1 MLKLYQTHDHNCE
14 SLKYRKGIT
23 MKYLAIVG
31 TNSDVSTNRML
42 LQFMQKHFSG
52 EAEIELYEIKNL
64 PAFMEPEDSDIPE
77 MVADFSDKILK
88 ADGVIIAT
96 PEYDHAIPAV
106 LKSALEWIS
115 YTSQSLTD
123 KPVLIVGASH
133 GTLGSSRAQ
142 AHLRQI
148 LDSPELAARIMP
160 SSEFLLGKSQGAFDG
175 AGNLVYMDKVAEL
188 DEIFREFVLFTDI
201 TSKLL
206 EQKVLNKAKKFTW
219 QED

>member
-1 MLKLYQTHDHNCE
+1 
-14 SLKYRKGIT
+14 

-31 TNSDVSTNRML
+31 TNSDVSTNRTL
-42 LQFMQKHFSG
+42 LQFMQKHFSN
-52 EAEIELYEIKNL
+52 EAEIEVYEIKDL

-77 MVADFSDKILK
+77 KVAELADKISN

-106 LKSALEWIS
+106 QKSALEWIS
-115 YTSQSLTD
+115 YTTQSLTD

-160 SSEFLLGKSQGAFDG
+160 SSEFLLGKSQSAFDLS
-175 AGNLVYMDKVAEL
+175 GNLIYMDKLSEL

-206 EQKVLNKAKKFTW
+206 EQKALNKKEKKYTW
-219 QED
+219 QE

>member
-1 MLKLYQTHDHNCE
+1 
-14 SLKYRKGIT
+14 

-42 LQFMQKHFSG
+42 LQFMQKHFAG
-52 EAEIELYEIKNL
+52 EAEIELYEIKDL
-64 PAFMEPEDSDIPE
+64 PAFMETEDSDVPE
-77 MVADFSDKILK
+77 KVAELSDKILK

-115 YTSQSLTD
+115 YTTQALTD

-160 SSEFLLGKSQGAFDG
+160 SSEFLLGKSQGAFDA
-175 AGNLVYMDKVAEL
+175 AGNLVYADKLSEL
-188 DEIFREFVLFTDI
+188 DEIFREFVLFTEI
-201 TSKLL
+201 TVKLL
-206 EQKVLNKAKKFTW
+206 EKKTLSKKEKKYTW
-219 QED
+219 QE

>member
-1 MLKLYQTHDHNCE
+1 
-14 SLKYRKGIT
+14 

-42 LQFMQKHFSG
+42 LHFMQKHFLS
-52 EAEIELYEIKNL
+52 EAEIELYEIKDL

-77 MVADFSDKILK
+77 KVEELSQKILN

-115 YTSQSLTD
+115 YTSQALTD

-160 SSEFLLGKSQGAFDG
+160 SSEFLLGKSQGAFDSE
-175 AGNLVYMDKVAEL
+175 GNLIYPDKVSEL

-201 TSKLL
+201 TTKLL
-206 EQKVLNKAKKFTW
+206 AEKVQNKGAKKFTW
-219 QED
+219 QE

>member
-1 MLKLYQTHDHNCE
+1 
-14 SLKYRKGIT
+14 

-42 LQFMQKHFSG
+42 LQFMQKHFSS
-52 EAEIELYEIKNL
+52 EAEIELYEIKDL
-64 PAFMEPEDSDIPE
+64 PAFMEPEDSEVPE
-77 MVADFSDKILK
+77 KAEELSEKILN

-115 YTSQSLTD
+115 YTSQALTD

-160 SSEFLLGKSQGAFDG
+160 SSEFLLGKSQAAFDN
-175 AGNLVYMDKVAEL
+175 AGDLIYPDKLAEL

-201 TSKLL
+201 TMKLL
-206 EQKVLNKAKKFTW
+206 AEKVQKKSAKKFTW
-219 QED
+219 QE

>member
-1 MLKLYQTHDHNCE
+1 
-14 SLKYRKGIT
+14 

-31 TNSDVSTNRML
+31 TNSDQSTNRML
-42 LQFMQKHFSG
+42 LHFMQKHFLS
-52 EAEIELYEIKNL
+52 EAQIELYEIKDL
-64 PAFMEPEDSDIPE
+64 PAFNEPEETDIPLKVKE
-77 MVADFSDKILK
+77 LSDKIFG

-115 YTSQSLTD
+115 YTSQALTD
-123 KPVLIVGASH
+123 KPVLIVGASL

-148 LDSPELAARIMP
+148 LDSPELACRIMP
-160 SSEFLLGKSQGAFDG
+160 SSEFLLGKSQGAFDSE
-175 AGNLVYMDKVAEL
+175 GNLIYQDKLSEL
-188 DEIFREFVLFTDI
+188 DEIFREFLLFTDI

-206 EQKVLNKAKKFTW
+206 AEKALNKKVKKFTW
-219 QED
+219 QE

>member
-1 MLKLYQTHDHNCE
+1 
-14 SLKYRKGIT
+14 

-42 LQFMQKHFSG
+42 LQFMKKHFSG
-52 EAEIELYEIKNL
+52 ETEIELYEIKDL
-64 PAFMEPEDSDIPE
+64 PAFMETEDSDIPE
-77 MVADFSDKILK
+77 KVAELSDKIFK

-115 YTSQSLTD
+115 YTSQALTD

-160 SSEFLLGKSQGAFDG
+160 SSEFLLGKSQGAFDL
-175 AGNLVYMDKVAEL
+175 AGNLTYPDKLSEL

-206 EQKVLNKAKKFTW
+206 EKKVLNKKREKYTW
-219 QED
+219 QEQEED

>member
-1 MLKLYQTHDHNCE
+1 MN
-14 SLKYRKGIT
+14 
-23 MKYLAIVG
+23 YLAIAG

-52 EAEIELYEIKNL
+52 EAEIELYEIKDL
-64 PAFMEPEDSDIPE
+64 PAFMEPEDFDVPE
-77 MVADFSDKILK
+77 KVAELSDKIFK

-115 YTSQSLTD
+115 YTSQALTD

-160 SSEFLLGKSQGAFDG
+160 GSEFLLGKSQSAFDG
-175 AGNLVYMDKVAEL
+175 SGNLIYPHKVSEL
-188 DEIFREFVLFTDI
+188 DEIFREFLLFTDI

-206 EQKVLNKAKKFTW
+206 KERTLNKKVKKYTW
-219 QED
+219 QEQED

>member
-1 MLKLYQTHDHNCE
+1 MN
-14 SLKYRKGIT
+14 
-23 MKYLAIVG
+23 YLAIAG

-52 EAEIELYEIKNL
+52 EAEIELYEIKDL
-64 PAFMEPEDSDIPE
+64 PAFMEPEDFDVPE
-77 MVADFSDKILK
+77 KVEELSDKIFK

-115 YTSQSLTD
+115 YTSQALTD

-160 SSEFLLGKSQGAFDG
+160 GSEFLLGKSQSAFDG
-175 AGNLVYMDKVAEL
+175 SGNLIYPHKVSEL
-188 DEIFREFVLFTDI
+188 DEIFREFLLFTDI

-206 EQKVLNKAKKFTW
+206 KERTLNKKVKKYTW
-219 QED
+219 QEQED

>member
-1 MLKLYQTHDHNCE
+1 
-14 SLKYRKGIT
+14 

-31 TNSDVSTNRML
+31 TNSDVSTNRIL
-42 LQFMQKHFSG
+42 LQFMQKHFSN
-52 EAEIELYEIKNL
+52 EAEIELYEIKDL
-64 PAFMEPEDSDIPE
+64 PAFNEPEDSDIPE
-77 MVADFSDKILK
+77 KVAELSDKILK

-115 YTSQSLTD
+115 YTSQALTD
-123 KPVLIVGASH
+123 KPVLIVGASL

-160 SSEFLLGKSQGAFDG
+160 SSEFLLGKSQGAFDS
-175 AGNLVYMDKVAEL
+175 AGKLIYSDKLSEL
-188 DEIFREFVLFTDI
+188 DEIFREFLLFTDI

-206 EQKVLNKAKKFTW
+206 AEKVLNKKDKKFTW
-219 QED
+219 QE

>member
-1 MLKLYQTHDHNCE
+1 
-14 SLKYRKGIT
+14 

-42 LQFMQKHFSG
+42 LQFMQKHFSS
-52 EAEIELYEIKNL
+52 EAEIELYEIKDL
-64 PAFMEPEDSDIPE
+64 PAFNEPEDSHIPE
-77 MVADFSDKILK
+77 KVAELSDKILK

-115 YTSQSLTD
+115 YTSQALTD
-123 KPVLIVGASH
+123 KPVLIVGASL
-133 GTLGSSRAQ
+133 GILGSSRAQ

-160 SSEFLLGKSQGAFDG
+160 SSEFLLGKSQGAFDS
-175 AGNLVYMDKVAEL
+175 AGKLIYSDKLSEL
-188 DEIFREFVLFTDI
+188 DEIFREFLLFTDI

-206 EQKVLNKAKKFTW
+206 AEKVLHKKVKKFTW
-219 QED
+219 QE

>member
-1 MLKLYQTHDHNCE
+1 
-14 SLKYRKGIT
+14 

-42 LQFMQKHFSG
+42 LQFMQKHFSN
-52 EAEIELYEIKNL
+52 EAEIELYEIKDL
-64 PAFMEPEDSDIPE
+64 PAFNEPEDSDIPE
-77 MVADFSDKILK
+77 KVADLSDKILK

-115 YTSQSLTD
+115 YTSQALTN
-123 KPVLIVGASH
+123 KPVLIVGASL

-160 SSEFLLGKSQGAFDG
+160 SSEFLLGKSQGAFDST
-175 AGNLVYMDKVAEL
+175 GNLIYSDKLSEL
-188 DEIFREFVLFTDI
+188 DEIFREFILFTDI

-206 EQKVLNKAKKFTW
+206 AEKVLNKKVRKFTW
-219 QED
+219 QE

>member
-1 MLKLYQTHDHNCE
+1 
-14 SLKYRKGIT
+14 

-31 TNSDVSTNRML
+31 TNSDESTNRML
-42 LQFMQKHFSG
+42 LQFMQKHFSNK
-52 EAEIELYEIKNL
+52 AEIELYEIKDL
-64 PAFMEPEDSDIPE
+64 PAFNEPEDSDIPE
-77 MVADFSDKILK
+77 KVAELSDKIFK

-115 YTSQSLTD
+115 YTSQALTD
-123 KPVLIVGASH
+123 KPVLIVGASL

-142 AHLRQI
+142 SHLRQI

-160 SSEFLLGKSQGAFDG
+160 SSEFLLGKSQGAFDIS
-175 AGNLVYMDKVAEL
+175 GNLIYSDKLSEL
-188 DEIFREFVLFTDI
+188 DEIFREFLLFTDI

-206 EQKVLNKAKKFTW
+206 AEKVLNKKDKKFTW
-219 QED
+219 QE

>member
-1 MLKLYQTHDHNCE
+1 
-14 SLKYRKGIT
+14 

-31 TNSDVSTNRML
+31 TNSDVSTNRIL

-52 EAEIELYEIKNL
+52 EAEIEVCEIKDL
-64 PAFMEPEDSDIPE
+64 PAFMEPEDSAVPE
-77 MVADFSDKILK
+77 KVAELSDKISI
-88 ADGVIIAT
+88 AEGVIIAT

-115 YTSQSLTD
+115 YTSQALTD

-160 SSEFLLGKSQGAFDG
+160 GNEFLLGKSQSAFDSS
-175 AGNLVYMDKVAEL
+175 GNLISSDKVSEL
-188 DEIFREFVLFTDI
+188 DEIFREFVLFADI

-206 EQKVLNKAKKFTW
+206 EEKTLNQKVKKFSW
-219 QED
+219 QE

>member
-1 MLKLYQTHDHNCE
+1 
-14 SLKYRKGIT
+14 

-31 TNSDVSTNRML
+31 TNSEVSTNRML
-42 LQFMQKHFSG
+42 LQFMQKHFSH
-52 EAEIELYEIKNL
+52 EAEIEVYEIKEL
-64 PAFMEPEDSDIPE
+64 PAFMEQEDSKVPE
-77 MVADFSDKILK
+77 KVAELSDKILK

-115 YTSQSLTD
+115 YTSQALTD

-160 SSEFLLGKSQGAFDG
+160 SSEFLLGKSQSAFDSS
-175 AGNLVYMDKVAEL
+175 GNLIYSDKVSEL
-188 DEIFREFVLFTDI
+188 DEIFREFILFTNI

-206 EQKVLNKAKKFTW
+206 KEKVFMKKVKKYTW
-219 QED
+219 QE

>member
-1 MLKLYQTHDHNCE
+1 
-14 SLKYRKGIT
+14 

-31 TNSDVSTNRML
+31 TNSDVSTNRTL
-42 LQFMQKHFSG
+42 LQFMQKHFSN
-52 EAEIELYEIKNL
+52 EAEIEVYEIKDL
-64 PAFMEPEDSDIPE
+64 PAFMEPEDSDIPKKVE
-77 MVADFSDKILK
+77 ELSNKICD

-115 YTSQSLTD
+115 YTSQALTD

-160 SSEFLLGKSQGAFDG
+160 SSEFLLGKSQSAFDL
-175 AGNLVYMDKVAEL
+175 AGNLIYMDKLSEL

-206 EQKVLNKAKKFTW
+206 EQKALNKKEKKYTW
-219 QED
+219 QE

>member
-1 MLKLYQTHDHNCE
+1 
-14 SLKYRKGIT
+14 

-31 TNSDVSTNRML
+31 TNADVSTNRKL
-42 LQFMQKHFSG
+42 LQFMQKHF
-52 EAEIELYEIKNL
+52 AKDADIALCEIKEL
-64 PAFMEPEDSDIPE
+64 PAFYEVEGDQVPETVVELSE
-77 MVADFSDKILK
+77 KIID

-115 YTSQSLTD
+115 YTSQALTD

-160 SSEFLLGKSQGAFDG
+160 SSEFLLGKSQEAFDY
-175 AGNLVYMDKVAEL
+175 AGKLKYPDKLVEL
-188 DEIFREFVLFTDI
+188 NEVFREFLLFTEI

-206 EQKVLNKAKKFTW
+206 AEKEDIKKDKKYTW
-219 QED
+219 QV

>member
-1 MLKLYQTHDHNCE
+1 
-14 SLKYRKGIT
+14 

-42 LQFMQKHFSG
+42 LQFMQKHFSN
-52 EAEIELYEIKNL
+52 EAEMELYEIKDL
-64 PAFMEPEDSDIPE
+64 PAFNEPEDSDIPE
-77 MVADFSDKILK
+77 KVAELSDKILK

-115 YTSQSLTD
+115 YTSQALTD
-123 KPVLIVGASH
+123 KPVLIVGASL
-133 GTLGSSRAQ
+133 GVLGSSRAQ

-160 SSEFLLGKSQGAFDG
+160 SSEFLLGKSQGAFDN
-175 AGNLVYMDKVAEL
+175 AGNLIYSDKLSEL
-188 DEIFREFVLFTDI
+188 DEVFREFLLFTDI

-206 EQKVLNKAKKFTW
+206 AEKALNKKDKKYNW
-219 QED
+219 QE

>member
-1 MLKLYQTHDHNCE
+1 
-14 SLKYRKGIT
+14 

-31 TNSDVSTNRML
+31 TNSDESTNRML
-42 LQFMQKHFSG
+42 LQFMQKHFSS
-52 EAEIELYEIKNL
+52 EAEIELYEIKDL
-64 PAFMEPEDSDIPE
+64 PAFMEPEDSDVPKKVE
-77 MVADFSDKILK
+77 ELSHKILN

-115 YTSQSLTD
+115 YTTQALKD

-160 SSEFLLGKSQGAFDG
+160 SSEFLLGKSQGAFDS
-175 AGNLVYMDKVAEL
+175 AGDLIYADKVSEL
-188 DEIFREFVLFTDI
+188 EEIFREFILFTDI
-201 TSKLL
+201 TTKLL
-206 EQKVLNKAKKFTW
+206 AEKVQNKSAKKFTW
-219 QED
+219 QE

>member
-1 MLKLYQTHDHNCE
+1 
-14 SLKYRKGIT
+14 

-31 TNSDVSTNRML
+31 TNSDVSTNRTL
-42 LQFMQKHFSG
+42 LQFMQKHFSK
-52 EAEIELYEIKNL
+52 EAEIEVYEIKDL

-77 MVADFSDKILK
+77 KVAELSNKIK
-88 ADGVIIAT
+88 NADGVIIAT

-115 YTSQSLTD
+115 YTSQALTD

-160 SSEFLLGKSQGAFDG
+160 SSEFLLGKSQSAFDLS
-175 AGNLVYMDKVAEL
+175 GNLIYMDKLSEL
-188 DEIFREFVLFTDI
+188 EEIFREFVLFTDI

-206 EQKVLNKAKKFTW
+206 EEKSLNKKEKKYTW
-219 QED
+219 QE

>member
-1 MLKLYQTHDHNCE
+1 
-14 SLKYRKGIT
+14 

-42 LQFMQKHFSG
+42 LQFMQKHFSS
-52 EAEIELYEIKNL
+52 EAEIELYEIKDL
-64 PAFMEPEDSDIPE
+64 PAFMEPEDSEVPE
-77 MVADFSDKILK
+77 KVEELSEKILN

-115 YTSQSLTD
+115 YTSQALTD

-160 SSEFLLGKSQGAFDG
+160 SSEFLLGKSQAAFDN
-175 AGNLVYMDKVAEL
+175 AGDLIYPDKLAEL

-201 TSKLL
+201 TTKLL
-206 EQKVLNKAKKFTW
+206 AEKVQKKSKKFTW
-219 QED
+219 QE

>member
-1 MLKLYQTHDHNCE
+1 
-14 SLKYRKGIT
+14 

-31 TNSDVSTNRML
+31 TNSEVSTNRML
-42 LQFMQKHFSG
+42 LQFIQKHFSN
-52 EAEIELYEIKNL
+52 EAEIEVYEIKEL
-64 PAFMEPEDSDIPE
+64 PAFMEPEDSEVPDK
-77 MVADFSDKILK
+77 VAELSDKILK

-115 YTSQSLTD
+115 YTSQALTD

-160 SSEFLLGKSQGAFDG
+160 SSEFLLGKSQSAFDSS
-175 AGNLVYMDKVAEL
+175 GNLIYPDKVSEL

-206 EQKVLNKAKKFTW
+206 KEKVLNKKVKKYTW
-219 QED
+219 QEQEDKLQ

>member
-1 MLKLYQTHDHNCE
+1 
-14 SLKYRKGIT
+14 

-31 TNSDVSTNRML
+31 TNSDVSTNRTL
-42 LQFMQKHFSG
+42 LQFMQKHFSN
-52 EAEIELYEIKNL
+52 EAEIEVYEIKDL

-77 MVADFSDKILK
+77 KVAELSDKISN

-115 YTSQSLTD
+115 YTSQALTD

-160 SSEFLLGKSQGAFDG
+160 SSEFLLGKSQSAFDLS
-175 AGNLVYMDKVAEL
+175 GNLIYMDKLSEL
-188 DEIFREFVLFTDI
+188 NEIFREFVLFTDI

-206 EQKVLNKAKKFTW
+206 EQKALNKKEKKYTW
-219 QED
+219 QE

>member
-1 MLKLYQTHDHNCE
+1 
-14 SLKYRKGIT
+14 

-42 LQFMQKHFSG
+42 LQFMQKHFSS
-52 EAEIELYEIKNL
+52 EAEIELYEIKDL
-64 PAFMEPEDSDIPE
+64 PVFMEPEDSQVPE
-77 MVADFSDKILK
+77 KVEELSNKILN

-115 YTSQSLTD
+115 YTSQALTD

-175 AGNLVYMDKVAEL
+175 GGNLIYPDKVSEL

-201 TSKLL
+201 TTKLL
-206 EQKVLNKAKKFTW
+206 AEKVQNKSAKKFTW
-219 QED
+219 QE

>member
-1 MLKLYQTHDHNCE
+1 MN
-14 SLKYRKGIT
+14 
-23 MKYLAIVG
+23 YLAIVG

-42 LQFMQKHFSG
+42 LQFMQKHFTK
-52 EAEIELYEIKNL
+52 EAEIQLYEIKDL
-64 PAFMEPEDSDIPE
+64 PAFVEPEDDLVPEKVAELSDE
-77 MVADFSDKILK
+77 ILR

-115 YTSQSLTD
+115 YTSQALTD
-123 KPVLIVGASH
+123 KPVLIVGASL

-160 SSEFLLGKSQGAFDG
+160 SSEFLLGKSQGAFDP
-175 AGNLVYMDKVAEL
+175 AGNLIYTDKLSEL
-188 DEIFREFVLFTDI
+188 DEIFREFLLFTDI

-206 EQKVLNKAKKFTW
+206 AEKTSKKKEKKFTW
-219 QED
+219 EEQED

>member
-1 MLKLYQTHDHNCE
+1 
-14 SLKYRKGIT
+14 

-42 LQFMQKHFSG
+42 LQFMQKHFSS
-52 EAEIELYEIKNL
+52 EAEIELYEIKDL
-64 PAFMEPEDSDIPE
+64 PAFMEPEDSDVPKKVE
-77 MVADFSDKILK
+77 ELSQKILN
-88 ADGVIIAT
+88 ADGVIMAT

-115 YTSQSLTD
+115 YTTQALMD

-160 SSEFLLGKSQGAFDG
+160 SSEFLLGKSQGAFDS
-175 AGNLVYMDKVAEL
+175 AGNLIYLDKASEL

-201 TSKLL
+201 TTKLL
-206 EQKVLNKAKKFTW
+206 AEKAQNKNAKKFTW
-219 QED
+219 QE

>member
-1 MLKLYQTHDHNCE
+1 
-14 SLKYRKGIT
+14 

-42 LQFMQKHFSG
+42 LQFMQKHFAK
-52 EAEIELYEIKNL
+52 EAEIELYEIKDL
-64 PAFMEPEDSDIPE
+64 PAFNEPEDTEVPE
-77 MVADFSDKILK
+77 KVAELSDKILT

-115 YTSQSLTD
+115 YTSQALTD
-123 KPVLIVGASH
+123 KPVLIVGASL

-160 SSEFLLGKSQGAFDG
+160 SSEFLLGKSQGAFDLS
-175 AGNLVYMDKVAEL
+175 GNLIYADKLAEL
-188 DEIFREFVLFTDI
+188 EEIFREFLLFTDI
-201 TSKLL
+201 TEKLL
-206 EQKVLNKAKKFTW
+206 AEKANKKDKKFSW
-219 QED
+219 QE